1 MKKVKLTIE
10 FFDDDKTKKSSVT
23 RVAPY
28 ILECEMVRKNLFVD
42 IAESLGNFRLY

>member
-10 FFDDDKTKKSSVT
+10 FFDDDKTKKSSAT

-28 ILECEMVRKNLFVD
+28 VRVRNGKKEL
-42 IAESLGNFRLY
+42 IRGYRRKSREL

>member
-28 ILECEMVRKNLFVD
+28 VRVRMVRKNLFVD

>member
-10 FFDDDKTKKSSVT
+10 FFDDDKTKKTSLT

-28 ILECEMVRKNLFVD
+28 VRVRNGKKNLFVD
-42 IAESLGNFRLY
+42 IAVKSREL